1 MRVLDAGVVI
11 ELVAGDLDSAVLG
24 DEELAVPHLIDSEV
38 ISVLRHL
45 VLRRRLT
52 QEQGDAAFTGFS
64 HLVLTRF
71 PAEHLRARMWAL
83 RHNITGYDATYV
95 ALAEALGA
103 SVLLTTDAKLAAA
116 PGVHC
121 PITLV

>member
-24 DEELAVPHLIDSEV
+24 GEELAVPHLIDSDV
-38 ISVLRHL
+38 ISVLRRL

-64 HLVLTRF
+64 DLVLTRF
-71 PAEHLRARMWAL
+71 PADTSARASGPFVTTSR
-83 RHNITGYDATYV
+83 ATTQRTSRWPRRS
-95 ALAEALGA
+95 ARA
-103 SVLLTTDAKLAAA
+103 
-116 PGVHC
+116 C
-121 PITLV
+121 C